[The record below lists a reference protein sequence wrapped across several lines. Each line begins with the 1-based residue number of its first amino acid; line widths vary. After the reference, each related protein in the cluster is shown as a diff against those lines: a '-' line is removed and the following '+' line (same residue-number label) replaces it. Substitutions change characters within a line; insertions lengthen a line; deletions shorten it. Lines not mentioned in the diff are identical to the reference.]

1 MRLWHWELIPYLDN
15 QHLLGQWRECVAI
28 KRKIDKCGTPN
39 NYIVNYVT
47 TYSVEDFKKYC
58 GYVITEMTHRG
69 FKVNPK
75 LVNEIYEFEGKSFH
89 SINEPSNRIFYLH
102 HDTNYLKICYY
113 NLLEKSYAK
122 PSRELFDMLD
132 KIENYITSKGVAL

>member
-1 MRLWHWELIPYLDN
+1 MRLWHYELIPYLDN

-58 GYVITEMTHRG
+58 GYVITEMTRRG

-89 SINEPSNRIFYLH
+89 STNKPSNRVFYHH

-113 NLLEKSYAK
+113 NLLEKFLAK
-122 PSRELFDMLD
+122 PNEELFNMLD
-132 KIENYITSKGVAL
+132 KIKNYIVSKGIIL

>member
-1 MRLWHWELIPYLDN
+1 MRLWHYELIPYLDN

-47 TYSVEDFKKYC
+47 TYLVEDFKKYC
-58 GYVITEMTHRG
+58 GYVITEMTRRG

-75 LVNEIYEFEGKSFH
+75 LVNEIYEMDNKYFGKLYSDKGIFFWNH
-89 SINEPSNRIFYLH
+89 NE
-102 HDTNYLKICYY
+102 DYLKICYY
-113 NLLEKSYAK
+113 NLVEKSYAK
-122 PSRELFDMLD
+122 PSEELFNMLD
-132 KIENYITSKGVAL
+132 KMKSYIVSKGIIL